1 MNTTIEKSLDYRCFL
16 LGIILYWMFDAVW
29 VSFAPFF
36 FALEAVLHPIAVVVG
51 KSLLFLL
58 VFYLLFRKPRMID
71 VKWGH
76 LAMLIGF
83 ILLMTALDYF
93 LLDRFFDLHSVA
105 DNRME
110 CDVTM
115 STMRS
120 VRKWANLAV
129 SLLFIGFLWWRYDSE
144 NKEADAEVS
153 AGKSRSFYAGILF
166 VITIGYMLYA
176 ISISG
181 GILWFYVHQPV
192 LMEVILCL
200 LMALVTGVAIYL
212 LAKRRTIVFPLAVVL
227 AVVAV
232 HFFISNYLGV
242 ILFEH
247 GTANTVTTQYG
258 MLFDNVANCCDWV
271 LFLVAFILY
280 RREMKQQNM

>member
-29 VSFAPFF
+29 ASFASFF
-36 FALEAVLHPIAVVVG
+36 FALEAVLHPIAIVVG

-58 VFYLLFRKPRMID
+58 VFYLLFRKPRMFD

-76 LAMLIGF
+76 LAMLVGF
-83 ILLMTALDYF
+83 ILLMTALDVF
-93 LLDRFFDLHSVA
+93 LLDRFFDVQSVA

-115 STMRS
+115 LTMRN
-120 VRKWANLAV
+120 VRKWTNLAV

-144 NKEADAEVS
+144 KTEADAKVPAE
-153 AGKSRSFYAGILF
+153 KSRSYYAGILF
-166 VITIGYMLYA
+166 VITIEYMLYA
-176 ISISG
+176 VSILG

-212 LAKRRTIVFPLAVVL
+212 LAKRRTIVFPLAVII

-247 GTANTVTTQYG
+247 CTANTVTTQYG
-258 MLFDNVANCCDWV
+258 MLFDNVANCCNWV
-271 LFLVAFILY
+271 LFLAAFVLY
-280 RREMKQQNM
+280 RREMKQQNV

>member
-29 VSFAPFF
+29 ASFTPFF
-36 FALEAVLHPIAVVVG
+36 FALEAVLHPIAIVVG

-58 VFYLLFRKPRMID
+58 VFYLLFRKPRLFD

-76 LAMLIGF
+76 LAMLVGF

-115 STMRS
+115 STMRN

-129 SLLFIGFLWWRYDSE
+129 SLLFIGFLWWRYYSE
-144 NKEADAEVS
+144 NTEADEEVS

-176 ISISG
+176 ISILG

-212 LAKRRTIVFPLAVVL
+212 LAKRRTIVFPLAVIL

-247 GTANTVTTQYG
+247 GTANTVTTQNG

-271 LFLVAFILY
+271 LFLTAFVLY
-280 RREMKQQNM
+280 RREMKQQNV

>member
-1 MNTTIEKSLDYRCFL
+1 MNTTIEKKLDYRCFL

-29 VSFAPFF
+29 ASFASFF
-36 FALEAVLHPIAVVVG
+36 FALEAVLHPIAIVVG

-58 VFYLLFRKPRMID
+58 VFYLLFRKPRMFD

-76 LAMLIGF
+76 LAMLVGF
-83 ILLMTALDYF
+83 ILLMTALDVF
-93 LLDRFFDLHSVA
+93 LLDRFFDVQSVA

-115 STMRS
+115 LTMRN
-120 VRKWANLAV
+120 VRKWTNLAV

-144 NKEADAEVS
+144 KTEADAKVPAE
-153 AGKSRSFYAGILF
+153 KSRSYYAGILF
-166 VITIGYMLYA
+166 VITIEYMLYA
-176 ISISG
+176 VSILG

-212 LAKRRTIVFPLAVVL
+212 LAKRRTIIFPLAVII

-247 GTANTVTTQYG
+247 CTANTVTTQYG
-258 MLFDNVANCCDWV
+258 MLFDNVANCCNWV
-271 LFLVAFILY
+271 LFLAAFVLY
-280 RREMKQQNM
+280 RREMKQQNV

>member
-29 VSFAPFF
+29 ASFTPFL
-36 FALEAVLHPIAVVVG
+36 FALEAVLHPISIVVG

-58 VFYLLFRKPRMID
+58 VFYLLFRKPRMFD

-76 LAMLIGF
+76 LAMLVGF
-83 ILLMTALDYF
+83 ILLMTALDVF
-93 LLDRFFDLHSVA
+93 LLDRFFDVQSVA

-115 STMRS
+115 LTMRN
-120 VRKWANLAV
+120 VRKWTNLAV

-144 NKEADAEVS
+144 KTEADAKVPAE
-153 AGKSRSFYAGILF
+153 KSRSYYAGILF
-166 VITIGYMLYA
+166 VITIEYMLYA
-176 ISISG
+176 VSILG

-212 LAKRRTIVFPLAVVL
+212 LAKRRTIVFPLAVII

-247 GTANTVTTQYG
+247 CTANTVTTQYG
-258 MLFDNVANCCDWV
+258 MLFDNVANCCNWV
-271 LFLVAFILY
+271 LFLAAFVLY
-280 RREMKQQNM
+280 RREMKQQNV

>member
-1 MNTTIEKSLDYRCFL
+1 MNTTIEKPLDYRCFL
-16 LGIILYWMFDAVW
+16 LGIILYWMFDAIW
-29 VSFAPFF
+29 GSFASFF
-36 FALEAVLHPIAVVVG
+36 FALEAVLHPIAIVVG

-58 VFYLLFRKPRMID
+58 VFYLLFRKPRLFD
-71 VKWGH
+71 VKWKH

-93 LLDRFFDLHSVA
+93 LVDRFFDLHSVA

-129 SLLFIGFLWWRYDSE
+129 SLLFIGFLWWRCDSE

-271 LFLVAFILY
+271 LFLIAFILY
-280 RREMKQQNM
+280 RREMKS

>member
-1 MNTTIEKSLDYRCFL
+1 MNITNEKPLDYRCFL
-16 LGIILYWMFDAVW
+16 LGIILYWMFDAIW
-29 VSFAPFF
+29 GSFASFF
-36 FALEAVLHPIAVVVG
+36 FALEAVLHPIAIVVG

-58 VFYLLFRKPRMID
+58 VFYLLFRKPRLFD

-76 LAMLIGF
+76 LAMLVGF
-83 ILLMTALDYF
+83 VVLMAALDYF

-115 STMRS
+115 STMRN
-120 VRKWANLAV
+120 VRKWTNLAV
-129 SLLFIGFLWWRYDSE
+129 SLLIIGFMWWRYDSE
-144 NKEADAEVS
+144 NTEADTEVS

-280 RREMKQQNM
+280 RREMKS

>member
-1 MNTTIEKSLDYRCFL
+1 MNTTIEKKLDYRCFL
-16 LGIILYWMFDAVW
+16 LGIIIYWMFDAVW
-29 VSFAPFF
+29 ASFASFF
-36 FALEAVLHPIAVVVG
+36 FALEAMLHPIAIVVG

-58 VFYLLFRKPRMID
+58 VFYLLFRKPRMFD

-76 LAMLIGF
+76 LAMLVGF
-83 ILLMTALDYF
+83 ILLMTALDVF

-129 SLLFIGFLWWRYDSE
+129 SILFIGFLWWRFDSE

-176 ISISG
+176 ISILG

-212 LAKRRTIVFPLAVVL
+212 LAKRRTIVFPLAVII

-247 GTANTVTTQYG
+247 CTANTVTTQYG
-258 MLFDNVANCCDWV
+258 MLFDNVANCCNWV
-271 LFLVAFILY
+271 LFLAAFVLY
-280 RREMKQQNM
+280 RREMKQQNV

>member
-29 VSFAPFF
+29 ASFTPFL
-36 FALEAVLHPIAVVVG
+36 FALEAVLHPISIVVG

-58 VFYLLFRKPRMID
+58 VFYLLFRKPRMFD

-76 LAMLIGF
+76 LAMLVGF
-83 ILLMTALDYF
+83 ILLMTALDVF
-93 LLDRFFDLHSVA
+93 LLDRFFDVHSVA

-115 STMRS
+115 LTMRN
-120 VRKWANLAV
+120 VRKWTNLAV

-144 NKEADAEVS
+144 KTEADAKVPAE
-153 AGKSRSFYAGILF
+153 KSRSYYAGILF
-166 VITIGYMLYA
+166 VITIEYMLYA
-176 ISISG
+176 VSILG

-212 LAKRRTIVFPLAVVL
+212 LAKRRTIVFPLAMII

-247 GTANTVTTQYG
+247 CTANTVTTQYG
-258 MLFDNVANCCDWV
+258 MLFDNVANCCNWV
-271 LFLVAFILY
+271 LFLAAFVLY
-280 RREMKQQNM
+280 RREMKQQNV

>member
-1 MNTTIEKSLDYRCFL
+1 MNITNEKPLDYRCFL
-16 LGIILYWMFDAVW
+16 LGIILYWMFDAIW
-29 VSFAPFF
+29 GSFASFF
-36 FALEAVLHPIAVVVG
+36 FALEAVLHPIAIVVG

-58 VFYLLFRKPRMID
+58 VFYLLFRKPRLFD

-76 LAMLIGF
+76 LAMLVGF
-83 ILLMTALDYF
+83 IFLMTALDYF
-93 LLDRFFDLHSVA
+93 LLDRFFDVHSVA
-105 DNRME
+105 DNRMDK
-110 CDVTM
+110 DVTM
-115 STMRS
+115 YTMRN
-120 VRKWANLAV
+120 VRKWANLAG
-129 SLLFIGFLWWRYDSE
+129 SLLLIGFLWWRYDSE
-144 NKEADAEVS
+144 NTEADTEVS

-176 ISISG
+176 ISILG

-212 LAKRRTIVFPLAVVL
+212 LAQRRTIVFPLAVIL

-271 LFLVAFILY
+271 LFLAAFILY
-280 RREMKQQNM
+280 RREMKS

>member
-1 MNTTIEKSLDYRCFL
+1 MNITNEKPLDYLCFL
-16 LGIILYWMFDAVW
+16 LGIILYWMFDAIW
-29 VSFAPFF
+29 GSFASFF
-36 FALEAVLHPIAVVVG
+36 FALEAVLHPIAIVVG

-58 VFYLLFRKPRMID
+58 VFYLLFRKPRLFD

-76 LAMLIGF
+76 LAILVGF
-83 ILLMTALDYF
+83 VVLMAALDYF
-93 LLDRFFDLHSVA
+93 LLDRFFDVHSVA
-105 DNRME
+105 DNRMDK
-110 CDVTM
+110 DVTM
-115 STMRS
+115 YTMRN
-120 VRKWANLAV
+120 VRKWANLAG
-129 SLLFIGFLWWRYDSE
+129 SLLLIGFLWWRYDSE
-144 NKEADAEVS
+144 NTEADTEVS

-176 ISISG
+176 ISILG

-212 LAKRRTIVFPLAVVL
+212 LAQRRTIVFPLAVIL

-242 ILFEH
+242 ILFER

-271 LFLVAFILY
+271 LFLAAFILY
-280 RREMKQQNM
+280 RREMKS

>member
-115 STMRS
+115 STMRN
-120 VRKWANLAV
+120 VRKWTNLAV
-129 SLLFIGFLWWRYDSE
+129 SLLIIGFMWWRYDSE
-144 NKEADAEVS
+144 NTEADTEVS

-212 LAKRRTIVFPLAVVL
+212 LAKRRTIVFPLAVII

-247 GTANTVTTQYG
+247 CTANTVTTQYG
-258 MLFDNVANCCDWV
+258 MLFDNVANCCNWV
-271 LFLVAFILY
+271 LFLAAFVLY
-280 RREMKQQNM
+280 RREMKQQNV

>member
-29 VSFAPFF
+29 ASFTPFL
-36 FALEAVLHPIAVVVG
+36 FALEAVLHPIAIVVG

-58 VFYLLFRKPRMID
+58 VFYLLFRKPRMFD

-76 LAMLIGF
+76 LAMLVGF
-83 ILLMTALDYF
+83 ILLMTALDVF
-93 LLDRFFDLHSVA
+93 LLDRFFDVQSVA

-115 STMRS
+115 LTMRN
-120 VRKWANLAV
+120 VRKWTNLAV

-144 NKEADAEVS
+144 KTETDAKVPAE
-153 AGKSRSFYAGILF
+153 KSRSYYAGILF
-166 VITIGYMLYA
+166 VITIEYMLYA
-176 ISISG
+176 VSILG

-212 LAKRRTIVFPLAVVL
+212 LAKRRTIVFPLAVII

-247 GTANTVTTQYG
+247 CTANTVTTQYG
-258 MLFDNVANCCDWV
+258 MLFDNVANCCNWV
-271 LFLVAFILY
+271 LFLAAFVLY
-280 RREMKQQNM
+280 RREMKQQNV

>member
-1 MNTTIEKSLDYRCFL
+1 MNITNEKPLDYRCFL
-16 LGIILYWMFDAVW
+16 LGIILYWMFDAIW
-29 VSFAPFF
+29 GSFASFF
-36 FALEAVLHPIAVVVG
+36 FALEAVLHPIAIVVG

-58 VFYLLFRKPRMID
+58 VFYLLFRKPRLFD

-76 LAMLIGF
+76 LAMLVGF
-83 ILLMTALDYF
+83 IFLMTALDYF

-115 STMRS
+115 STMRN
-120 VRKWANLAV
+120 VRKWTNLAV
-129 SLLFIGFLWWRYDSE
+129 SLLLIGFLWWRYDSE
-144 NKEADAEVS
+144 NTEADTEVS

-176 ISISG
+176 ISILG

-212 LAKRRTIVFPLAVVL
+212 LAQRRTIVFPLAVIL

-271 LFLVAFILY
+271 LFLAAFILY
-280 RREMKQQNM
+280 RREMKS

>member
-1 MNTTIEKSLDYRCFL
+1 M
-16 LGIILYWMFDAVW
+16 
-29 VSFAPFF
+29 
-36 FALEAVLHPIAVVVG
+36 
-51 KSLLFLL
+51 L
-58 VFYLLFRKPRMID
+58 V
-71 VKWGH
+71 
-76 LAMLIGF
+76 GF

-105 DNRME
+105 DKRME

-115 STMRS
+115 STMRN
-120 VRKWANLAV
+120 VRKWANLVV

-144 NKEADAEVS
+144 NTEADAEVS

-166 VITIGYMLYA
+166 VMTIGYMLYA
-176 ISISG
+176 ISILG
-181 GILWFYVHQPV
+181 GMLWFYVHHPV

-247 GTANTVTTQYG
+247 GTANTVTTQNG

-271 LFLVAFILY
+271 LFLGAFVLY
-280 RREMKQQNM
+280 RRDVKCQNE

>member
-1 MNTTIEKSLDYRCFL
+1 MGESGRFASLHRFL
-16 LGIILYWMFDAVW
+16 V
-29 VSFAPFF
+29 V
-36 FALEAVLHPIAVVVG
+36 ALR
-51 KSLLFLL
+51 
-58 VFYLLFRKPRMID
+58 FR
-71 VKWGH
+71 
-76 LAMLIGF
+76 
-83 ILLMTALDYF
+83 
-93 LLDRFFDLHSVA
+93 
-105 DNRME
+105 
-110 CDVTM
+110 
-115 STMRS
+115 
-120 VRKWANLAV
+120 
-129 SLLFIGFLWWRYDSE
+129 
-144 NKEADAEVS
+144 NKEADVEVS

-212 LAKRRTIVFPLAVVL
+212 LAQRRTIVFPLAVVL

-280 RREMKQQNM
+280 RREMK